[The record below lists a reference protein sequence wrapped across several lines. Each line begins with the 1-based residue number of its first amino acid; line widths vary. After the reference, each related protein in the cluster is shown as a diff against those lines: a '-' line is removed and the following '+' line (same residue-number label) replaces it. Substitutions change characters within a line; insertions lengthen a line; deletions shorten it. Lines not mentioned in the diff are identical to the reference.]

1 MQISIYT
8 REEALVEILKIIGL
22 ALITTISVIILK
34 QQKPEIAVIVGVAG
48 SVLIFFYLV
57 DMISDVFGLFE
68 TVVSKTNIDS
78 ELFIVLIK
86 IIGIGYITE
95 FSANICSDSGN
106 SAIASKIILAG
117 KLTIFLLSVPIIISL
132 IELIVGLLQ

>member
-1 MQISIYT
+1 M
-8 REEALVEILKIIGL
+8 VEILKIIGL

-57 DMISDVFGLFE
+57 DMISNVFGLFE

-86 IIGIGYITE
+86 IVGIVYITE

>member
-1 MQISIYT
+1 M
-8 REEALVEILKIIGL
+8 VEILKIIGL

-132 IELIVGLLQ
+132 ISALTRRTACRR

>member
-1 MQISIYT
+1 M
-8 REEALVEILKIIGL
+8 VEILKIIGL

-78 ELFIVLIK
+78 ELFVVLIK

>member
-1 MQISIYT
+1 M
-8 REEALVEILKIIGL
+8 VEILKVIGL

>member
-1 MQISIYT
+1 M
-8 REEALVEILKIIGL
+8 VEILKIIGL

-78 ELFIVLIK
+78 ELFVVLIK

-117 KLTIFLLSVPIIISL
+117 KLTIFLLSVPILISL

>member
-1 MQISIYT
+1 M
-8 REEALVEILKIIGL
+8 VEILKIIGL

>member
-1 MQISIYT
+1 M
-8 REEALVEILKIIGL
+8 VEILKIIGL

-95 FSANICSDSGN
+95 FSANICLDSGN

>member
-1 MQISIYT
+1 M
-8 REEALVEILKIIGL
+8 VEILKIIGL

-57 DMISDVFGLFE
+57 DMISNVFGLFE

>member
-86 IIGIGYITE
+86 ISGLNGIHLIPLS
-95 FSANICSDSGN
+95 FN
-106 SAIASKIILAG
+106 LF
-117 KLTIFLLSVPIIISL
+117 KLL
-132 IELIVGLLQ
+132 